1 MIRRKVLHIVEDLE
15 VGGLERVV
23 ESIALGLNKNKYEV
37 QVWCL
42 SRGGA
47 IAEELVRKKMLVKII
62 RMSSYH
68 NPIQVIKLSRLLRL
82 SKIDIVHTHGYFG
95 GTFGRLAAIL
105 AGTPAIFVHVHTSY
119 FEFKKR
125 NILVDKILSYFTNKI
140 ISVSE
145 ATKEFI
151 CNFEG
156 INPKKV
162 CVIYNGAGPKR
173 ISKKKMTVDRNFFGF
188 SKDDF
193 VIVTV
198 ASLVKNK
205 GHLIII
211 DAIKSV
217 LKKNSNIKLLII
229 GDGPLKNEL
238 EEYVID
244 CQLALHICFAGIRKD
259 VYTLLNLADLFI
271 LSTIEREG
279 LGVSIIE
286 AMSMGVPVIGT
297 SIGGIPELIKNQVN
311 GLLVP
316 PGNSY
321 ELAVAIERLVA
332 DKDLR
337 RKMVKQ
343 GKKMYE
349 QKFTAVKMVKQI
361 ELLYDGLV
369 KAF

>member
-1 MIRRKVLHIVEDLE
+1 
-15 VGGLERVV
+15 
-23 ESIALGLNKNKYEV
+23 
-37 QVWCL
+37 
-42 SRGGA
+42 
-47 IAEELVRKKMLVKII
+47 
-62 RMSSYH
+62 
-68 NPIQVIKLSRLLRL
+68 
-82 SKIDIVHTHGYFG
+82 
-95 GTFGRLAAIL
+95 LAAIL
-105 AGTPAIFVHVHTSY
+105 AGTPAIFAHVHTPY

-145 ATKEFI
+145 ATKEFV

-162 CVIYNGAGPKR
+162 CVIYNGAGPKK
-173 ISKKKMTVDRNFFGF
+173 ISEKKMTVDRASFGF
-188 SKDDF
+188 SKTNF

-205 GHLIII
+205 GHLVII
-211 DAIKSV
+211 DAIKNV
-217 LKKNSNIKLLII
+217 VKKNSNIKLLII

-244 CQLALHICFAGIRKD
+244 CQLTSHIHFAGIRKN
-259 VYTLLNLADLFI
+259 VFALLNLADLFI
-271 LSTIEREG
+271 LSTVEREG

-297 SIGGIPELIKNQVN
+297 SIGGIPEMIENQVN

-316 PGNSY
+316 PGNSCK
-321 ELAVAIERLVA
+321 LAVAIEILVE
-332 DKDLR
+332 DNDQRK
-337 RKMVKQ
+337 KMVKQ
-343 GKKMYE
+343 GKKIYE
-349 QKFTAVKMVKQI
+349 QKFTASKMLKQI

-369 KAF
+369 KAV